1 MQFSRLVAPVCLAL
15 ACAAVVFGASGARSA
30 GNAPPVVRGKIPH
43 SPAAPSAAPAPS
55 ATPACDKPVTIGEMT
70 LCSQDLNFNFKNG
83 DFQFPNPVHGR
94 TADGTYQADR
104 GYGNLHSQTVNLIGH
119 VVVHRDASKDKSG
132 KPVEAMTLT
141 ANQTHVESKAKYY
154 RASGNVKVVQ
164 GELTLTAPLL
174 IDDEAHRVLSA
185 SGGVKV
191 VKGDKTLTAPQIVLD
206 ETTHVAHLTGG
217 VHAEQKPDRS
227 FDSAE
232 VLYNTSTED
241 FKALG
246 GVRLQ
251 FPATQ
256 LKPVSSSTAKP
267 SPPPSS
273 SARSRA
279 SPAPRSSPAPSPAA
293 SPKSL

>member
-1 MQFSRLVAPVCLAL
+1 
-15 ACAAVVFGASGARSA
+15 
-30 GNAPPVVRGKIPH
+30 
-43 SPAAPSAAPAPS
+43 
-55 ATPACDKPVTIGEMT
+55 MT
-70 LCSQDLNFNFKNG
+70 LCSQDMTANLKTG
-83 DFQFPNPVHGR
+83 DFQFPNPLRGR
-94 TADGTYQADR
+94 TSDGNYRADR

-206 ETTHVAHLTGG
+206 ETTHVARLTGG

-251 FPATQ
+251 FPAKQ
-256 LKPVSSSTAKP
+256 PAPVSVSTAKP
-267 SPPPSS
+267 SPSPTSGAMP
-273 SARSRA
+273 RA
-279 SPAPRSSPAPSPAA
+279 SAAPSSSPAPSPAA
-293 SPKSL
+293 SHKSP